1 MTKNENVPFYN
12 LSQQK
17 NEKGFAMVLFE
28 EKSRQIQLPKFCRE
42 RLLGYADSFMELA
55 KSFQGTFAGPVED
68 RRKVLEER
76 KLWENRQV
84 ICTNL
89 NEMSHIMTRMA
100 GEVFRYQPLEEQKAK
115 KLYQGLK
122 AEKIMVSESYYLPG
136 EKGELAVGLTLST
149 KRKGGILGETVADMV
164 SVLLDIPLRLSINS
178 PGVVDSTQKSFLFV
192 EEAGYV
198 ALTGFARVT
207 KEGETVSG
215 DNYSILESE
224 RGQLTL
230 LLSDGTGSGE
240 EASRD
245 SEQILDLMEKLLETG
260 YHLEGAI
267 NLVNASSFLRGEEIR
282 HPTLDVCDFD
292 LYNGKLQICKV
303 GGADTFIRHGNQVDI
318 ISGDNL
324 PLGIFQKIA
333 VESRMLTLGD
343 GDCVIMMTDGVLDA
357 FQQNNYKEILQQ
369 QIGAIKEQNPGL
381 IAEKILQMAIY
392 LTQGKI
398 SDDMT
403 VLVAGIWENQ
413 HP

>member
-1 MTKNENVPFYN
+1 
-12 LSQQK
+12 
-17 NEKGFAMVLFE
+17 MVLFE
-28 EKSRQIQLPKFCRE
+28 ERSRQIQLPEFCKE

-55 KSFQGTFAGPVED
+55 KSFEGTFAGSMED

-84 ICTNL
+84 ISTNL

-115 KLYQGLK
+115 KLYQGLR
-122 AEKIMVSESYYLPG
+122 AEKIMVKESYYLPG
-136 EKGELAVGLTLST
+136 ENGEQAVGLTLST
-149 KRKGGILGETVADMV
+149 KKKGGILGETVADMV

-178 PGVVDSTQKSFLFV
+178 PGVVDSAQKSFLFV

-215 DNYSILESE
+215 DNYSILESD

-240 EASRD
+240 EASSD
-245 SEQILDLMEKLLETG
+245 SEQVLDLMEKLLETG

-282 HPTLDVCDFD
+282 HPTLDVCDID
-292 LYNGKLQICKV
+292 LYNGKLQICKM

-318 ISGDNL
+318 VSGENL

-333 VESRMLTLGD
+333 VESRILTLGD

-369 QIGAIKEQNPGL
+369 QIGDITEQNPRL

-392 LTQGKI
+392 LSRGEI
-398 SDDMT
+398 ADDMT
-403 VLVAGIWENQ
+403 VLVAGIWENR